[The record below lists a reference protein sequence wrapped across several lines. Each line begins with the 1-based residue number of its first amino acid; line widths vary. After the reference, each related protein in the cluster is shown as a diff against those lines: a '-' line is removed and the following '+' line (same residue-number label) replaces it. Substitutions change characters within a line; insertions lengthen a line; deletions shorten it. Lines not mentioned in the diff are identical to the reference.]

1 MTLETTSRKPATI
14 DRKLELFL
22 TRDRVQQR
30 VRELGTEIAHDF
42 SGQTLLLVGVLK
54 GAAIFLA
61 DLTRAIPLDCNFDF
75 ISVSSYGAATRS
87 SGEVRIGRE
96 LYEPIANRAVLLIED
111 ILDTGITLSAVQ
123 NHLLAQHP
131 AVLKSVALLDKPSRR
146 RLKIEADYVGF
157 TIPDRFVVGYGMDFA
172 ERYRNLPDIYFVPE
186 DIQQE

>member
-1 MTLETTSRKPATI
+1 
-14 DRKLELFL
+14 
-22 TRDRVQQR
+22 
-30 VRELGTEIAHDF
+30 
-42 SGQTLLLVGVLK
+42 
-54 GAAIFLA
+54 
-61 DLTRAIPLDCNFDF
+61 
-75 ISVSSYGAATRS
+75 
-87 SGEVRIGRE
+87 
-96 LYEPIANRAVLLIED
+96 VLLIED